1 MNTHSPAADP
11 GRHIGLLQEK
21 VAVITGAGVA
31 EGIGATCAALFVR
44 EGARV
49 LVADI
54 SGAQND
60 TAAGLGTAAAACPV
74 DVSREDD
81 VEAMFAEAVRQFGR
95 VDVLVNV
102 AGNPGGRR
110 GAEVTVEE
118 YESLTAVHL
127 RGTFLTN
134 KHAVRAMLSV
144 GGGAIVN
151 FSSAASFNVDA
162 LISPVYSAAK
172 AGVNA
177 ITKSVA
183 AQYGPHGIRANAV
196 APGFTLSKKNQAAPA
211 EILAELS
218 GKAALGRAGRPEE
231 QAQVAAFL
239 ASDRASFVTG
249 VVVPVDGGWSIKL
262 S

>member
-1 MNTHSPAADP
+1 MNTPLP
-11 GRHIGLLQEK
+11 PEPNRHIGLLQDK

-31 EGIGATCAALFVR
+31 EGIGATCAALFVK
-44 EGARV
+44 EGAQV

-54 SGAQND
+54 SGAQDD
-60 TAAGLGTAAAACPV
+60 TAAELGTSAAACPV

-134 KHAVRAMLSV
+134 KHAVRAMLSA

-172 AGVNA
+172 A
-177 ITKSVA
+177 
-183 AQYGPHGIRANAV
+183 
-196 APGFTLSKKNQAAPA
+196 
-211 EILAELS
+211 
-218 GKAALGRAGRPEE
+218 
-231 QAQVAAFL
+231 
-239 ASDRASFVTG
+239 ASTRLRSQ
-249 VVVPVDGGWSIKL
+249 
-262 S
+262 